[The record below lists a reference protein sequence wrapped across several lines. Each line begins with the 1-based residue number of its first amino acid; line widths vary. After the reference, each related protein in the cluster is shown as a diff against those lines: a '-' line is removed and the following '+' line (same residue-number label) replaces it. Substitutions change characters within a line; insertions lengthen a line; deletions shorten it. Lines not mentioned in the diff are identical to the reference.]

1 MDKAPDAFR
10 TISEVADDLD
20 IPQHVLRF
28 WETRFTQIK
37 PMKRSGGRRYYRPD
51 DVDLL
56 RGIRRLL
63 YGEGYTIRGVQRI
76 LKENGI
82 KAVQGLIEDGAAPAF
97 APAHADAAPAS
108 GAPIMA
114 RAAMMRSPAAV
125 DEHAASNV
133 EDAESGFD
141 DSDDPDAAVDEYAE
155 PSSADM
161 SDADVGLGGGADEA
175 DVDSAELDA
184 DDDDG
189 EDVAAGLTPNRAP
202 EPAVRREPDVRPAP
216 RVPPPLGMASA
227 APRVDARP
235 LARTEPVMSRANP
248 IPPPRAQVPPRPGS
262 EPRVMRAPD
271 RARLEAVLEALL
283 AARQALDAAMKD
295 GQG

>member
-1 MDKAPDAFR
+1 
-10 TISEVADDLD
+10 
-20 IPQHVLRF
+20 
-28 WETRFTQIK
+28 
-37 PMKRSGGRRYYRPD
+37 MKRSGGRRYYRPD

-97 APAHADAAPAS
+97 APAHADAAAAS
-108 GAPIMA
+108 GAPILA
-114 RAAMMRSPAAV
+114 RGGMMRSPAAV
-125 DEHAASNV
+125 DEHAASTV
-133 EDAESGFD
+133 EEAESGFD

-175 DVDSAELDA
+175 AVDSAELDA

-189 EDVAAGLTPNRAP
+189 EDVAAGLPPSRAP
-202 EPAVRREPDVRPAP
+202 EPAARREPDVRPAP

-235 LARTEPVMSRANP
+235 LART
-248 IPPPRAQVPPRPGS
+248 
-262 EPRVMRAPD
+262 
-271 RARLEAVLEALL
+271 
-283 AARQALDAAMKD
+283 
-295 GQG
+295 